1 MEGEEIKN
9 KNIMLAMLMLTVS
22 VPKKEKTRT
31 INKEVP
37 VHDTTKKAFK

>member
-1 MEGEEIKN
+1 MEGEKIKN

-22 VPKKEKTRT
+22 VSRKEKPQTN
-31 INKEVP
+31 NKEVP